1 MLIKLIGRTTA
12 TCLAGVM
19 ALTVPA
25 QACTSILLVAADGT
39 PVYGRTMEYAIATQP
54 DVVVVPRNY
63 KFVATRPSGMQGIH
77 WTARYAIV
85 GVMSFGKPFVA
96 DGMNEKGLAGGGL
109 YLPGYVGYSAP
120 KDADPEKSVAP
131 WEFLTWALTNFAT
144 VQEVKD
150 AVANNKM
157 SIIDI
162 PAPIVNFT
170 LPLHFTL
177 HDATGASIV
186 IEPVDGK
193 LKVYDN
199 PLGVLTNSPT
209 FDWHLTNLRNYV
221 KISPVDAGPLKVS
234 GQSFAPLGQ
243 GSGLLG
249 IPGDPTPPSRFI
261 RALAYV
267 QSAKQ
272 LPDGPQTVRLAEHLL
287 NNFDIP
293 VGFIRTAAEGGD
305 LEYTQ
310 WTTIAD
316 LRARKYYIKSYQDEV
331 FRSVDLMSFDLDAK
345 GLRIAPFKANFN
357 AAAID
362 LQCPFG
368 NSLSRTN

>member
-1 MLIKLIGRTTA
+1 MIDGLIGRTSA
-12 TCLAGVM
+12 ACLAGLM
-19 ALTVPA
+19 AVTAPVE
-25 QACTSILLVAADGT
+25 ACTSILLNAADGT
-39 PVYGRTMEYAIATQP
+39 PVYGRTMEYAIALQP

-63 KFVATRPSGMQGIH
+63 KYVGTRPSGMQAIG
-77 WTARYAIV
+77 WTARYAVV
-85 GVMSFGKPFVA
+85 GVMTFGQPFVA

-109 YLPGYVGYSAP
+109 YLPGYVGYASP
-120 KDADPEKSVAP
+120 KGADPQKSVAP

-150 AVANNKM
+150 AVANNRM
-157 SIIDI
+157 AIIDL
-162 PAPIVNFT
+162 PAPIINFT

-193 LKVYDN
+193 LNIYDN

-209 FDWHLTNLRNYV
+209 FDWHLTNIRNFV
-221 KISPVDAGPLKVS
+221 KISAVDAGPLKIA
-234 GQSFAPLGQ
+234 GKTFLPLGQ

-267 QSAKQ
+267 QSVKQ
-272 LPDGPQTVRLAEHLL
+272 LPDGPQTVRLAEHVM

-293 VGFIRTAAEGGD
+293 VGFIRTASEGGD

-316 LRARKYYIKSYQDEV
+316 LRARKYYLKSYQDEV
-331 FRSVDLMSFDLDAK
+331 FRGVDLMSFDLDAK
-345 GLRIAPFKANFN
+345 SLRIAPFKENLTPPPMNFS
-357 AAAID
+357 ASAKT
-362 LQCPFG
+362 P
-368 NSLSRTN
+368 

>member
-1 MLIKLIGRTTA
+1 MFNGLVGRTSA
-12 TCLAGVM
+12 ACLAGLM
-19 ALTVPA
+19 ALTAPA
-25 QACTSILLVAADGT
+25 QACTSILLNAADGT
-39 PVYGRTMEYAIATQP
+39 PVYGRTMEYAIAIQP

-63 KFVATRPSGMQGIH
+63 KYVGTRPSGMQGID

-85 GVMSFGKPFVA
+85 GVMSFGEPFVA

-109 YLPGYVGYSAP
+109 YLPGYVGYAAP
-120 KDADPEKSVAP
+120 KDAEPQKSVAP

-150 AVANNKM
+150 AVTNNKM

-186 IEPVDGK
+186 IEPVGGK

-209 FDWHLTNLRNYV
+209 FDWHLTNIRNYV
-221 KISPVDAGPLKVS
+221 KISPVDADPLKVS
-234 GQSFAPLGQ
+234 GQTFSPLGQ

-267 QSAKQ
+267 HSAKQ
-272 LPDGPQTVRLAEHLL
+272 LPDGPQTVRLAEHVL

-293 VGFIRTAAEGGD
+293 VGFIRTASEGGD

-331 FRSVDLMSFDLDAK
+331 FRSVDLTSFDLDARD
-345 GLRIAPFKANFN
+345 LRIAPFKEN
-357 AAAID
+357 
-362 LQCPFG
+362 LTPPP
-368 NSLSRTN
+368 LSFSARSETP

>member
-1 MLIKLIGRTTA
+1 MIDGLIGRTSA
-12 TCLAGVM
+12 ACLAGLM
-19 ALTVPA
+19 AVTAPVE
-25 QACTSILLVAADGT
+25 ACTSILLNAADGT
-39 PVYGRTMEYAIATQP
+39 PVYGRTMEYAIALQP

-63 KFVATRPSGMQGIH
+63 KYVGTRPSGMQAIG
-77 WTARYAIV
+77 WTARYAVV
-85 GVMSFGKPFVA
+85 GVMTFGQPFVA

-109 YLPGYVGYSAP
+109 YLPGFVGYSSP
-120 KDADPEKSVAP
+120 KGADPQKSVAP

-157 SIIDI
+157 SIIDL
-162 PAPIVNFT
+162 PSPIINFT

-199 PLGVLTNSPT
+199 PLNVLTNSPT
-209 FDWHLTNLRNYV
+209 FDWHLTNIRNYV
-221 KISPVDAGPLKVS
+221 KISAVDAGPLKIA
-234 GQSFAPLGQ
+234 GQTFQPLGQ

-249 IPGDPTPPSRFI
+249 VPGDPTPPSRFI

-272 LPDGPQTVRLAEHLL
+272 LPDGPQTVRLAEHVL

-293 VGFIRTAAEGGD
+293 AGFIRTTSETGD

-316 LRARKYYIKSYQDEV
+316 LRARKYFMKSYQDQV

-345 GLRIAPFKANFN
+345 DLRIAPFKENLTPPPLKFSA
-357 AAAID
+357 
-362 LQCPFG
+362 G
-368 NSLSRTN
+368 S